1 MRLRRPLLTST
12 IRNNRLITTGLV
24 DSHTYPAR
32 EVGSEGCRHVTIFLD
47 LKKRL
52 NVRKKT
58 AN

>member
-1 MRLRRPLLTST
+1 MRLRKPLLTST

-24 DSHTYPAR
+24 DFRTCPAR
-32 EVGSEGCRHVTIFLD
+32 EEESGDCRHVTIFLD

-58 AN
+58 AK

>member
-24 DSHTYPAR
+24 DSRTYPVR
-32 EVGSEGCRHVTIFLD
+32 EVESGDCRHVTIFLD

>member
-24 DSHTYPAR
+24 DFRTCPAR
-32 EVGSEGCRHVTIFLD
+32 EGREWRLPTRNYILD